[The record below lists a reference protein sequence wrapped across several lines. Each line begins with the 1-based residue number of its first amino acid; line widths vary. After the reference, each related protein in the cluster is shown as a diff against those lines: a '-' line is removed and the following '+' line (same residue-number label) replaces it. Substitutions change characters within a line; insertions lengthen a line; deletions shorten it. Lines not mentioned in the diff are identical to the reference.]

1 MIRTESKLIVEN
13 LNKFRQLSFHHY
25 PIRKILKDSL
35 VALFIIFV
43 SILIAHYVGDYITPA
58 EEWIKAQGIFGPIIF
73 ILAFWVGTIIFIPGN
88 LFAIASGL
96 LFGLL
101 WGFIYTSIA
110 EVSGAI
116 LLFLIARYLARN
128 TVEKYLRN
136 HPKFLEIDKL
146 VSKIGKK
153 VMMLLRLVPLPYT
166 FLCYLFG
173 ISEVSFKDYA
183 IALSV
188 IFPKLF
194 LMVYYGYVASKLTK
208 LSAGTASAYSDI
220 HYMSLIFGVIVS
232 IIAIAYIGHFV
243 LLVLR
248 RAEQQ

>member
-1 MIRTESKLIVEN
+1 MYFKPIDEK
-13 LNKFRQLSFHHY
+13 LNKFSNLSFHHH

-35 VALFIIFV
+35 IALFVIFGL
-43 SILIAHYVGDYITPA
+43 ILIAHYVGDYITPT
-58 EEWIKAQGIFGPIIF
+58 EQWIKAQGVLGPIIY

-96 LFGLL
+96 LFGLVS
-101 WGFIYTSIA
+101 GFVYTSIA
-110 EVSGAI
+110 EFSGAI
-116 LLFLIARYLARN
+116 LLFFIARFLARN
-128 TVEKYLRN
+128 MIEKLLRN
-136 HPKFLEIDKL
+136 HPKFFEIDNL
-146 VSKIGKK
+146 ISKKGEK

-173 ISEVSFKDYA
+173 ISEVSFKDYV
-183 IALSV
+183 IALFV

-194 LMVYYGYVASKLTK
+194 LIVYYGYVADKLTK
-208 LSAGTASAYSDI
+208 LSAGTPSHYSDI
-220 HYMSLIFGVIVS
+220 HYVSLVLGVIVS

-248 RAEQQ
+248 RSDQQ

>member
-1 MIRTESKLIVEN
+1 M
-13 LNKFRQLSFHHY
+13 
-25 PIRKILKDSL
+25 
-35 VALFIIFV
+35 ALFIIFV
-43 SILIAHYVGDYITPA
+43 LILIAHYVGDFVTPA

-232 IIAIAYIGHFV
+232 IIAIAYMGHFV

>member
-1 MIRTESKLIVEN
+1 MQSKLIVEN

-232 IIAIAYIGHFV
+232 IIAIAYMGHFV

>member
-1 MIRTESKLIVEN
+1 MKSKFLGQTLSN
-13 LNKFRQLSFHHY
+13 FNTLSFHHY

-43 SILIAHYVGDYITPA
+43 LILIAQYVGDYITPT

-73 ILAFWVGTIIFIPGN
+73 ILAFWICTIIFIPGN

-96 LFGLL
+96 LFGLIS
-101 WGFIYTSIA
+101 GFIYTSIA

-116 LLFLIARYLARN
+116 ILFLIARYLARN
-128 TVEKYLRN
+128 TVETYLKN
-136 HPKFLEIDKL
+136 HPRFFEIDKL
-146 VSKIGKK
+146 VSKKGKK

-173 ISEVSFKDYA
+173 ISEVSFKDYV
-183 IALSV
+183 IALPV

-194 LMVYYGYVASKLTK
+194 LMVYFGYVANKLTK
-208 LSAGTASAYSDI
+208 LSAGSASNYSDI
-220 HYMSLIFGVIVS
+220 HYISLIFGVIVS

-248 RAEQQ
+248 KADQQ

>member
-1 MIRTESKLIVEN
+1 MQSKLIVEN

-248 RAEQQ
+248 KAEQQ

>member
-1 MIRTESKLIVEN
+1 MQSKLIVEN
-13 LNKFRQLSFHHY
+13 LNKFRQLYFHHY

-248 RAEQQ
+248 KAEQQ

>member
-1 MIRTESKLIVEN
+1 MESNLIDKN
-13 LNKFRQLSFHHY
+13 FNKFSNISFHHY

-35 VALFIIFV
+35 VALFVIFV
-43 SILIAHYVGDYITPA
+43 LILIANYVGDYITPT
-58 EEWIKAQGIFGPIIF
+58 EEWIKAQGVFGPIIY

-96 LFGLL
+96 LFGLVS
-101 WGFIYTSIA
+101 GFIYTSIA

-116 LLFLIARYLARN
+116 LLFLIARYVARN
-128 TVEKYLRN
+128 MVEKHLRS
-136 HPKFLEIDKL
+136 HPKFFEIDKL
-146 VSKIGKK
+146 VSKKGEK

-166 FLCYLFG
+166 FLCYFFG
-173 ISEVSFKDYA
+173 ISEVSFKDYV

-194 LMVYYGYVASKLTK
+194 LIVYYGYVANKLTK
-208 LSAGTASAYSDI
+208 LSAGTAGGYSDI
-220 HYMSLIFGVIVS
+220 HYISLILGVIVS

-248 RAEQQ
+248 KADQQ

>member
-1 MIRTESKLIVEN
+1 MEYNLIDKN
-13 LNKFRQLSFHHY
+13 LDKFNNLSFHHY
-25 PIRKILKDSL
+25 PIRKILKDSF
-35 VALFIIFV
+35 VAIFV
-43 SILIAHYVGDYITPA
+43 IFVLILIAHYVGDYITPT
-58 EEWIKAQGIFGPIIF
+58 EKWIKAQGVFGPIIY

-101 WGFIYTSIA
+101 SGFIYTSIA

-116 LLFLIARYLARN
+116 LLFLISRYVARN
-128 TVEKYLRN
+128 TVEKYLRG
-136 HPKFLEIDKL
+136 HPKFFEIDRL
-146 VSKIGKK
+146 VSKKGEK

-173 ISEVSFKDYA
+173 ISQVSFKDYV

-194 LMVYYGYVASKLTK
+194 LIVYYGYVANKLTK
-208 LSAGTASAYSDI
+208 LSAGTADHYSDI
-220 HYMSLIFGVIVS
+220 HYLSLIFGVIVS
-232 IIAIAYIGHFV
+232 IIAIAYVGHFV

-248 RAEQQ
+248 KADQQ

>member
-1 MIRTESKLIVEN
+1 M
-13 LNKFRQLSFHHY
+13 
-25 PIRKILKDSL
+25 
-35 VALFIIFV
+35 IFV
-43 SILIAHYVGDYITPA
+43 LILIAHYVGDYITPT
-58 EEWIKAQGIFGPIIF
+58 EEWIRAQGALGPIIF

-101 WGFIYTSIA
+101 SGFIYTGLA

-116 LLFLIARYLARN
+116 ILFLIARYLAR
-128 TVEKYLRN
+128 TMVEKYLKK
-136 HPKFLEIDKL
+136 HPKFFEIDKL
-146 VSKIGKK
+146 VSKKGKK

-173 ISEVSFKDYA
+173 ISEVSLKDYVV
-183 IALSV
+183 ALPV

-194 LMVYYGYVASKLTK
+194 LMVYYGYVANKLTK
-208 LSAGTASAYSDI
+208 LSAGTATDYSDL
-220 HYMSLIFGVIVS
+220 HYISLIFGVLVS

-243 LLVLR
+243 LLSLR
-248 RAEQQ
+248 KADQQ

>member
-1 MIRTESKLIVEN
+1 MQSKLIVEN

>member
-1 MIRTESKLIVEN
+1 MQSKLIVEN

-35 VALFIIFV
+35 AALFIIFV

-248 RAEQQ
+248 KAEQQ

>member
-1 MIRTESKLIVEN
+1 MDSNLIDKN
-13 LNKFRQLSFHHY
+13 LDKFSNLSFHHY

-35 VALFIIFV
+35 AALFVIFV
-43 SILIAHYVGDYITPA
+43 LILIAHYVGDYITPT
-58 EEWIKAQGIFGPIIF
+58 EEWIKAQGVFGPIIY

-96 LFGLL
+96 LFGLVS
-101 WGFIYTSIA
+101 GFVYTSIA

-116 LLFLIARYLARN
+116 LLFLIARYVARN

-136 HPKFLEIDKL
+136 HPKFFEIDKL
-146 VSKIGKK
+146 VSKKGEK

-173 ISEVSFKDYA
+173 ISQVSFKDYV

-194 LMVYYGYVASKLTK
+194 LIVYYGYVANKLTR
-208 LSAGTASAYSDI
+208 LSAGTASHHSDI
-220 HYMSLIFGVIVS
+220 HYLSLIFGVIVS

-243 LLVLR
+243 LLALKK
-248 RAEQQ
+248 ADQQ